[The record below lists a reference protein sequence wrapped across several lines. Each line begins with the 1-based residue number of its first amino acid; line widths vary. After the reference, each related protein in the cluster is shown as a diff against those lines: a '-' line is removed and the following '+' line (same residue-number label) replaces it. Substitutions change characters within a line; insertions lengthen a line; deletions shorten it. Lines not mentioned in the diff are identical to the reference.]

1 MAYPVA
7 RRVSFFSVWQTS
19 LGLILDALYR
29 RSLQRDLK
37 GILDKKL
44 ITAEGATNQL
54 VYRLIE

>member
-1 MAYPVA
+1 
-7 RRVSFFSVWQTS
+7 
-19 LGLILDALYR
+19 LILDALYR